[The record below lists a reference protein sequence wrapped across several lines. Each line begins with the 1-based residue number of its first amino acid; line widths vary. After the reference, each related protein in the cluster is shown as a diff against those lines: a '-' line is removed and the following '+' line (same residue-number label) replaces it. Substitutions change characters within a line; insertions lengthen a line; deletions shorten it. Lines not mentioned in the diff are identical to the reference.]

1 VVGWNLGLEISR
13 EGLAEKVG
21 SFQFVYTIRAEVVD
35 EIASGGG
42 RILLA
47 ISGVPTAREQA
58 KKEK

>member
-1 VVGWNLGLEISR
+1 LGLEISR